1 MRRPPPDPGIHI
13 GHQSKQKS
21 RNSFCWLGRNIGD
34 VKPNFGAIGKGVDEP
49 PQIGKKDVLRIFL
62 AETLNDTPANFIDC
76 SGGERVEGLSEPTQ
90 ERSAA
95 TTAIGDQVQQ
105 AIQSRA
111 GLKIDKH
118 SAKIGQSSREQS
130 RYGLIKPRRNR
141 GSGPSLACL
150 FKGTK
155 D

>member
-105 AIQSRA
+105 AIQSRVVS
-111 GLKIDKH
+111 K
-118 SAKIGQSSREQS
+118 
-130 RYGLIKPRRNR
+130 
-141 GSGPSLACL
+141 
-150 FKGTK
+150 
-155 D
+155 